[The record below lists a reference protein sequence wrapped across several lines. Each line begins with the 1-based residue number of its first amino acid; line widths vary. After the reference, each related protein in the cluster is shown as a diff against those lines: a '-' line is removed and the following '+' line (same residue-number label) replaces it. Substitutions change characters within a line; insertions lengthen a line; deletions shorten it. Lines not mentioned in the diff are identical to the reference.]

1 MVVEKVHT
9 STLVIRKLSYFKEFQ
24 KQNRFILAHLLKSKI
39 DPFFEDALVFLQT
52 RKHDL

>member
-24 KQNRFILAHLLKSKI
+24 KQNRFILDLLKSKI